1 MIEYENHRIIV
12 SVSGGKDSTAMCLNL
27 LENGYST
34 SDFERVFIDTG
45 WENHQ
50 TYEYLS
56 YLEKTVGPITYLRPD
71 VDKPAQWSDRIDEIE
86 SLLGFTSPMVRLF
99 YKNKIFPNGRVKYCT
114 RLLKVET
121 IAKYLKSFDEDVIN
135 LVGIRAEESARRA
148 SMTEWE
154 YSDKYECDT
163 HRPLLHWTE
172 SDVIDI
178 HTRFNVLPN
187 NLYLTGA
194 RRVGCYPC
202 IYASKQDVRQ
212 LDADRIRIISMI
224 ESDLNASFFKT
235 KTITEA
241 YNWSLTARG
250 GTQYMLFDGLPKPC
264 EKWGLC
270 GI

>member
-1 MIEYENHRIIV
+1 MKQYENHKIIV

-27 LENGYST
+27 LEQGYST
-34 SDFERVFIDTG
+34 SDFKCVFIDTG
-45 WENHQ
+45 WEHKQ

-56 YLEKTVGPITYLRPD
+56 YLEKTVGTITHLKPQI
-71 VDKPAQWSDRIDEIE
+71 DKPAEWSDRIDEIE
-86 SLLGFTSPMVRLF
+86 SLLGFESPMVRLF

-114 RLLKVET
+114 RVLKVET
-121 IAKYLKSFDEDVIN
+121 IARHLKSYDDDVIN

-154 YSDKYECDT
+154 YSDKYKCDT
-163 HRPLLHWTE
+163 HRPLLNWTE

-194 RRVGCYPC
+194 RRVGCFPC
-202 IYASKQDVRQ
+202 IYASKQDIKQ
-212 LDADRIRIISMI
+212 LDADRIKIIQMI

-235 KTITEA
+235 KTITDA
-241 YNWSLTARG
+241 YKWSQTAYG
-250 GTQYMLFDGLPKPC
+250 GSQYLLFDTAPKPC
-264 EKWGLC
+264 KKWGLC
-270 GI
+270 SI